1 MIMRVREK
9 MKKLLKEKDG
19 FTLVELLVSFTL
31 LLILM
36 TAAFAVISPSTKVF
50 MKSIGAGRAQNVSG
64 IVMDR
69 IVNELVNSTEIII
82 VDSNKVE
89 YIDNN
94 GNLVYMEKKVV
105 DRGEIGKTEYTK
117 LTLSYFLADGDFKEW
132 MYPKKM
138 YMGNTIDE
146 LEFSTVEDKDDL
158 VQVKLKLKNSQT
170 GYEYERTRIVKC
182 SSLEE

>member
-1 MIMRVREK
+1 LIMKLQKNVKR
-9 MKKLLKEKDG
+9 LLKEKDG

-36 TAAFAVISPSTKVF
+36 TAAFAVISPSAKVF
-50 MKSIGAGRAQNVSG
+50 MKSIGAGRAQSVSG

-69 IVNELVNSTEIII
+69 IVNELENAEEIIT
-82 VDSNKVE
+82 VDRDKVE
-89 YIDNN
+89 YIDSN
-94 GNLVYMEKKVV
+94 GNLVYMEKKMV
-105 DRGEIGKTEYTK
+105 DRGDVGKTEYTT
-117 LTLSYFLADGDFKEW
+117 LALSYYLADDSFKEW

-138 YMGNTIDE
+138 YMGNTIEE
-146 LEFSTVEDKDDL
+146 LEFSKVEDKEDL

-182 SSLEE
+182 SGLEE